1 MREARAGGNKRD
13 GNGSNSEQRL
23 LEYFFKSNERKFG
36 DFHHEIYFSTN
47 TFKNCGIYDLYFL
60 PNNWELGR

>member
-47 TFKNCGIYDLYFL
+47 TLKIVGFMI
-60 PNNWELGR
+60 

>member
-1 MREARAGGNKRD
+1 MNFILQFERLSERARAGGNERD

-47 TFKNCGIYDLYFL
+47 TLKIVGFMI
-60 PNNWELGR
+60 